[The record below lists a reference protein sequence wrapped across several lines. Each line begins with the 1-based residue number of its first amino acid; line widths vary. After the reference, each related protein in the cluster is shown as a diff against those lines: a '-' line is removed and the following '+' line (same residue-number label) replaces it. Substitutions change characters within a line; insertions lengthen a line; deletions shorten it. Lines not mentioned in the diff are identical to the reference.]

1 MKINYSKLFKLLSL
15 IILNEFF
22 LYLIIHYCTKCINK
36 YDIRCKF
43 CSIKI
48 IFRGL
53 NIATR
58 EETLDEIINNNK
70 SLARFGDGEFSLMF
84 GWGNGFQNENKLLQQ
99 RLINVLNSN
108 IKNLLIGIY
117 VPYRKNDLKY
127 LTRAGIIYWKKW
139 FKNVK
144 FRSVKLLN
152 KSRKYYSALIS
163 RYYSLYKNKRKF
175 NTYEYITKLKHLW
188 EQRDILIIEGY
199 YSRNGIGND
208 LFNNAKSIKRIL
220 CPPKNAFIVYEKIIN
235 ETKKF
240 KLHKNLLI
248 LISLGPTASVLA
260 YDLCKL
266 GFQAIDIG
274 HADLEYEYYLRNYDS
289 IKKIPYKFVNE
300 VKNGDINITNITD
313 ENYYKQIFSK
323 ILY

>member
-1 MKINYSKLFKLLSL
+1 MI
-15 IILNEFF
+15 
-22 LYLIIHYCTKCINK
+22 
-36 YDIRCKF
+36 
-43 CSIKI
+43 
-48 IFRGL
+48 
-53 NIATR
+53 
-58 EETLDEIINNNK
+58 
-70 SLARFGDGEFSLMF
+70 
-84 GWGNGFQNENKLLQQ
+84 
-99 RLINVLNSN
+99 
-108 IKNLLIGIY
+108 
-117 VPYRKNDLKY
+117 
-127 LTRAGIIYWKKW
+127 
-139 FKNVK
+139 
-144 FRSVKLLN
+144 KLLN

-163 RYYSLYKNKRKF
+163 RYYSLYKDKRKF
-175 NTYEYITKLKHLW
+175 NTLEYITKLKKIW

-220 CPPKNAFIVYEKIIN
+220 CPPKNAFNVYEKIIN

-240 KLHKNLLI
+240 KLYKNLLI
-248 LISLGPTASVLA
+248 LISLGPTASVLS

-274 HADLEYEYYLRNYDS
+274 HTDLEYEYYLRKYDS

>member
-1 MKINYSKLFKLLSL
+1 MKINYSKIFKFLSL
-15 IILNEFF
+15 IILYKIIY
-22 LYLIIHYCTKCINK
+22 YLSIHYCIKCINN
-36 YDIRCKF
+36 YNIRCKF
-43 CSIKI
+43 CSKKI
-48 IFRGL
+48 IFTGL

-58 EETLDEIINNNK
+58 EETLDEIIYNNK
-70 SLARFGDGEFSLMF
+70 SLARFGDGEFNLMF
-84 GWGNGFQNENKLLQQ
+84 GWRNGFQNENKLLQEK
-99 RLINVLNSN
+99 LINTLNSTL
-108 IKNLLIGIY
+108 KNLLIGIY
-117 VPYRKNDLKY
+117 IPYRNEDLRY

-139 FKNVK
+139 FNHVK
-144 FRSVKLLN
+144 FKSIKLLN

-163 RYYSLYKNKRKF
+163 RYYSLYKDKRKF
-175 NTYEYITKLKHLW
+175 NTLEYITKLKKIW

-220 CPPKNAFIVYEKIIN
+220 CPSKNAFLVYDKIIN
-235 ETKKF
+235 ETM
-240 KLHKNLLI
+240 KLKIYKNLLI
-248 LISLGPTASVLA
+248 LISLGPTASVLS

-266 GFQAIDIG
+266 GFQVIDIG